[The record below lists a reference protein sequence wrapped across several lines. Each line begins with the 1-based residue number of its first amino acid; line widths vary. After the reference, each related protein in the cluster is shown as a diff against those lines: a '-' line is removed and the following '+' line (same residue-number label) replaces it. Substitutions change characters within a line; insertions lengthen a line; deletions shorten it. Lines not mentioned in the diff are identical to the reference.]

1 MKRNLLAFSCVLL
14 TMFCMVSD
22 VSGIGISPARMTYD
36 ITEYNCSF
44 NSTIG
49 YTLAR
54 PRTRYSSFSAHGS
67 SGLTG
72 TVVGCSASNGIE
84 YLEDGSMIIDW
95 QSSELSS
102 TGSITVTMNFLSPQV
117 WDCPAEP
124 GGDGYLADLV
134 RHSEIVDTGSG
145 ITAILT
151 AISQISLWRNYAPRV
166 YSQSSEVVGLAANL
180 VLQCEDKHGT
190 WWANTPDFAW
200 FRYDIDWDND
210 GIIDQSGNST
220 LDEEA
225 VFQNNHYRWTSGIQ
239 ISTLDLEHVY
249 ETGGNY
255 TATISVTDL
264 GYVSGE
270 TTTFQ
275 IPVNVVP
282 EPATLAL
289 VGLSGLFLR
298 RRKS

>member
-1 MKRNLLAFSCVLL
+1 MKKELLAFSFILL
-14 TMFCMVSD
+14 TTLCMVSD
-22 VSGIGISPARMTYD
+22 VSGIGISPARATYD

-49 YTLAR
+49 YTLVR
-54 PRTRYSSFSAHGS
+54 PGTRHSSFIASDS
-67 SGLTG
+67 LGLTG
-72 TVVGCSASNGIE
+72 TVVRCSASDGIE

-102 TGSITVTMNFLSPQV
+102 LGSITATMNFQSPQV

-124 GGDGYLADLV
+124 GGNAYLADLV
-134 RHSEIVDTGSG
+134 RHSEMVDTGSG
-145 ITAILT
+145 IVATLSAV
-151 AISQISLWRNYAPRV
+151 SQISLWRNYAPRA
-166 YSQSSEVVGLAANL
+166 YLQNSEIAGLAVNL
-180 VLQCEDKHGT
+180 DLQFEDKHGT
-190 WWANTPDFAW
+190 WWAKNPDFAW

-225 VFQNNHYRWTSGIQ
+225 VFQNNIYRWTSGIQ

-249 ETGGNY
+249 GTGGNY

-289 VGLSGLFLR
+289 VGLGGLFLR
-298 RRKS
+298 KRKS